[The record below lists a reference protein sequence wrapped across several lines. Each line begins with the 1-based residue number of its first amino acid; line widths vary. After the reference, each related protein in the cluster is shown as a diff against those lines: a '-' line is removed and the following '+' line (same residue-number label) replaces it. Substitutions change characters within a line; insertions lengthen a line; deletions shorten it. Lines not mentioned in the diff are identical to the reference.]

1 MKTEQK
7 IAVIGLG
14 NIGKAVAE
22 NLNKS
27 GRKFIVAGRDTAKVQ
42 EVSRHR
48 NPYYLFSICRRVFKR
63 TR

>member
-1 MKTEQK
+1 MKNAEK

-27 GRKFIVAGRDTAKVQ
+27 GRKFIVAGRDTAK
-42 EVSRHR
+42 
-48 NPYYLFSICRRVFKR
+48 
-63 TR
+63 

>member
-22 NLNKS
+22 KEI
-27 GRKFIVAGRDTAKVQ
+27 RTAVLKQQV
-42 EVSRHR
+42 EIL
-48 NPYYLFSICRRVFKR
+48 PKYKK
-63 TR
+63 